1 MKKYIYTIISLF
13 AMALAVSCEK
23 DGDRLV
29 ASNPTEPTD
38 FSASATEIRL
48 SEATASDLALT
59 FFWNLGEIP
68 QLSDPDIAY
77 TDALVSYALQMSASE
92 DFSAV
97 SETAL
102 GKDYASI
109 QFTGLELNRQMLK
122 LGISD
127 ETMHDIYCR
136 ISIKMGMNYIYSSVL
151 KLGIAAYIDD
161 SAGTMKIVDKDTKS
175 VVVGVLRYKDATPT
189 LFEGFAV
196 IPNGWYNCYFITA
209 DGTVWGSGDGWLTF
223 GMIPNSANHTWFG
236 EPAGCNYVFAETG
249 ANAQWWHIYTPEVN
263 AVAEGTS
270 FVLKHSAEEGGFI
283 GTVTT
288 TSDNASITL
297 SGNGQ
302 RWDMTTGTDAGAGID
317 SPFCLAPAS
326 DGTFSFVDGSGT
338 ESSITVAAAGTYTLK
353 MNTSTMTWTLT
364 EGAYEGGTEEV
375 EPEWPADPDY
385 VAATGDYLYI
395 YSSNDGKEP
404 QSTDGK
410 LKKKTDGIYAGYFH
424 MTAWYNFQFG
434 DSEDHTSPSIL
445 YGSAPVS
452 NTGLYRLHC
461 GSDKW
466 NIWEPEGVEKYT
478 YITVDT
484 EARSWA
490 YTAVESIE
498 IVGEFNNWGKDYKSY
513 MTYDAAT
520 KTWSCEIEP
529 ADWGEWGLHYI
540 VNGDWDWG
548 FQDADNNGVLE
559 EVSADAMPSVPVGKY
574 LVTLDLNDPDN
585 LTVTFTAL

>member
-1 MKKYIYTIISLF
+1 
-13 AMALAVSCEK
+13 MALAVSCEK
-23 DGDRLV
+23 DGERLV

-59 FFWNLGEIP
+59 LFWNLGEIP

-77 TDALVSYALQMSASE
+77 TDALVSYALQMSRTD
-92 DFSAV
+92 DFGTV

-102 GKDYASI
+102 EKDQTSI

-136 ISIKMGMNYIYSSVL
+136 ISINMGKNKIYSSVL
-151 KLGIAAYIDD
+151 NLGIAAYIDD

-175 VVVGVLRYKDATPT
+175 IVVGVLRCKEATPT
-189 LFEGFAV
+189 LFEGFV
-196 IPNGWYNCYFITA
+196 NTPGGWYNCYFIAA
-209 DGTVWGSGDGWLTF
+209 DGTVWGSGIGDNQWLTF
-223 GMIPNSANHTWFG
+223 GMIPNSTNHTWFG

-249 ANAQWWHIYTPEVN
+249 TNAQWWHIYTPEVT
-263 AVAEGTS
+263 ATVEGADVTLTYSAAEDGFVGT
-270 FVLKHSAEEGGFI
+270 I
-283 GTVTT
+283 TT
-288 TSDNASITL
+288 ASDNAAVTF
-297 SGNGQ
+297 SGTGQ
-302 RWDMTTGTDAGAGID
+302 RWDVTTGTDAGAGID
-317 SPFCLAPAS
+317 SQFCLAPAS
-326 DGTFSFVDGSGT
+326 DGTFSFVEDSST
-338 ESSITVAAAGTYTLK
+338 EGSITVEAAGTYTLK
-353 MNTSTMTWTLT
+353 MNTSAMTWTLT
-364 EGAYEGGTEEV
+364 EGAYEGGEEEDE

-395 YSSNDGKEP
+395 YSSSGDKVP

-410 LKKKTDGIYAGYFH
+410 LKKGTDGIYAGYFH
-424 MTAWYNFQFG
+424 MAAWYNFQFG
-434 DSEDHTSPSIL
+434 DSEDYSSATIL

-452 NTGLYRLHC
+452 DTGLYRLYC

-466 NIWEPEGVEKYT
+466 NIWEPEGVDKYT

-490 YTAVESIE
+490 FTTVESIE
-498 IVGEFNNWGKDYKSY
+498 IVGNFNDWGKAFKSPLV
-513 MTYDAAT
+513 YDPAT
-520 KTWSCEIEP
+520 KTWSCEIEA

-540 VNGDWDWG
+540 VNGNWDWG
-548 FQDADNNGVLE
+548 FQDADNDGVLE
-559 EVSADAMPSVPVGKY
+559 NVSKDAMPSVPAGKY
-574 LVTLDLNDPDN
+574 LVTLDLNDPDKR
-585 LTVTFTAL
+585 TVKFTAL